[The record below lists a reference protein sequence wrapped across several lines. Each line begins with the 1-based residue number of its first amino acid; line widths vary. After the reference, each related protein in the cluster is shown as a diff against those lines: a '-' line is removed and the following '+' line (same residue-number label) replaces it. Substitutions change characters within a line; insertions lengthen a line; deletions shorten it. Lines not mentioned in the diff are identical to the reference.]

1 MEENVSKICVSDVR
15 SINTEVIPVLRGREG
30 GERERRI
37 LKILF
42 RFPRHGF
49 ASRISSR
56 RNDERTFSPIV
67 LKRINAACKVSLP
80 LEFNKVR
87 ARAVRFNYSP
97 IARESTDQIYIYIY
111 VHTERTREIRISS
124 INYLKEESYSFSL
137 IYFETNLNIS
147 TVNTVGTDT
156 WRDQNSRDKAKR
168 R

>member
-15 SINTEVIPVLRGREG
+15 SINTEVIPVLQRGG
-30 GERERRI
+30 GGRI

-42 RFPRHGF
+42 RFPRHF

-80 LEFNKVR
+80 FEFNKVR

-97 IARESTDQIYIYIY
+97 IARESTDQIYICT
-111 VHTERTREIRISS
+111 HRE
-124 INYLKEESYSFSL
+124 NEGN
-137 IYFETNLNIS
+137 TNFI
-147 TVNTVGTDT
+147 D
-156 WRDQNSRDKAKR
+156 
-168 R
+168 